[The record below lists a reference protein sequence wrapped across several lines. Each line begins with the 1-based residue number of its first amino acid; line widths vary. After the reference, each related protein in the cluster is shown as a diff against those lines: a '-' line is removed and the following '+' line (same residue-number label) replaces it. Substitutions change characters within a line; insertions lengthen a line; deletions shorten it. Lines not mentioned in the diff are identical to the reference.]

1 MHSINEALIEKYFK
15 GLCTGEEAVAVQQF
29 LKDHPEHPY
38 LLKEWEEADGESAL
52 PGDYTQQMFDAVDA
66 VIKRPSGRTFSLWK
80 YAVAAACV
88 AGIIISAWVF
98 DKKQTAPP
106 VIASVKEQAQATWSA
121 RHNYGL
127 KDTVLVLA
135 DGSKLTLSSDASV
148 RYRTDFNGYSKREIF
163 MSGRVFFEVA
173 KNKQKPFTVYS
184 QNLSTT
190 ALGTAFYVDAPEKKN
205 KLSVQLFEGKVVVA
219 RTDQQQPSP
228 AEDYY
233 LVPGQ
238 ELDFNT
244 NTGKAH
250 ISSFLVKTNNH
261 PVIKQKKQSAR
272 TVEPGASYMFN
283 NQTLSDVLDQLSLMY
298 HVDIQYSKSTI
309 GNIYFI
315 GKIDQDDS
323 LDKILHDI
331 ALLNK
336 LSVKKQNGAY
346 ILRRK
351 Q

>member
-15 GLCTGEEAVAVQQF
+15 GLCTAEEAVAVQQF
-29 LKDHPEHPY
+29 LKEYPGHPY

-52 PGDYTQQMFDAVDA
+52 PGDYTQQMFDAVTT

-88 AGIIISAWVF
+88 TGVIVSMLVINN
-98 DKKQTAPP
+98 KQTAAP
-106 VIASVKEQAQATWSA
+106 VVAAVKNLPEAIWSVQ
-121 RHNYGL
+121 RNYGK
-127 KDTVLVLA
+127 KDTVLTLA
-135 DGSKLTLSSDASV
+135 DGSILTVSPNASV
-148 RYRTDFNGYSKREIF
+148 RYRADFNGYNKREIF

-219 RTDQQQPSP
+219 RTDQQQPLP

-233 LVPGQ
+233 LIPGQ

-250 ISSFLVKTNNH
+250 ISSFLVKTNKH
-261 PVIKQKKQSAR
+261 PVIEQKKQSAR